1 MRIASII
8 LFMIALVV
16 IGVLGTE
23 TRLLFFW
30 PGCALLGLAGLV
42 AGARWNMRLHFPPS
56 DWCLLSVLLF
66 ATYFAARARFSPVA
80 MYGREDVFMLLGCF
94 TAYVLATTVTSHPRT
109 RKALLGVLLALAVGN
124 LVVGFIHFSG
134 KWTFHVVPDFVR
146 TYGEGRIGG
155 FYNNP
160 NHLAAFFSFV
170 LFLALGTLCF
180 GRGGA
185 AWKMLL
191 GFFVMAIAIG
201 MALTLSRG
209 AGLGLVCGAAAFAAL
224 GLWIVWKTQRH
235 LLVRIAIGGLALA
248 LLGGGLLWKVNQE
261 YFERRMRSAPGE
273 GDPRGQVWRIAL
285 TQARE
290 SGNPLVGDGARSFYD
305 GCFRHTPADSERKIL
320 ADALFAH
327 NEYLQTRVD
336 YGWAGVLLL
345 AGVIAAHFTNGW
357 RFIRWFVT
365 WKFPAVGMLPSG
377 NLGFAIGGLA
387 ALVATMVHAM
397 FEFHWHVPAPAISGA
412 IILGMIANPGFEA
425 PSETP
430 ARIPG
435 VRPAMKAG
443 MILAALAMIGGAV
456 TFGRADYF
464 LAKALLAAKD
474 EDVFGQSRALADC
487 LDLDPSNAEAWFRR
501 GQLWVD
507 QLDPTK
513 SPEVNKRLLDKAAH
527 DVSQAIKL
535 NSANVFYRLDMADI
549 LDATRKHDEAREQIQ
564 KALEAAPNHE
574 EPRLALAV
582 HLHRLG
588 KFEEAERAILWAA
601 KATAINHGGTLRW
614 IEAYEQLKADAAAAG
629 VRLPGEQAQP

>member
-1 MRIASII
+1 MRIVSII

-42 AGARWNMRLHFPPS
+42 AGCRWKLRILFPPA
-56 DWCLLSVLLF
+56 DWCLLPVLLF
-66 ATYFAARARFSPVA
+66 TLYTGVRAWLSPVA
-80 MYGREDVFMLLGCF
+80 MFAREDVFMLLGCF
-94 TAYVLATTVTSHPRT
+94 TAYVFTTMVASHPRLRT
-109 RKALLGVLLALAVGN
+109 ALLGVLLALAVGN
-124 LVVGFIHFSG
+124 LVIGFIHFSG
-134 KWTFHVVPDFVR
+134 RWTFHVVPDFVR

-170 LFLALGTLCF
+170 FFLALGALCF

-209 AGLGLVCGAAAFAAL
+209 AGLGLVLGVAAFAAL
-224 GLWIVWKTQRH
+224 SLWIVWKTQRH
-235 LLVRIAIGGLALA
+235 LLVRIAIGALALA
-248 LLGGGLLWKVNQE
+248 VLGGGLLWKVNEE

-273 GDPRGQVWRIAL
+273 GDPRGLVWRMAL
-285 TQARE
+285 AQARE

-305 GCFRHTPADSERKIL
+305 GCFRHTPADSEKKVL
-320 ADALFAH
+320 ADALFTH
-327 NEYLQTRVD
+327 NEYLQARVD

-345 AGVIAAHFTNGW
+345 AGVIVAHFANGW
-357 RFIRWFVT
+357 RFVRWFVD

-377 NLGFAIGGLA
+377 NLGFTVGGLA
-387 ALVATMVHAM
+387 ALVATMVHAV
-397 FEFHWHVPAPAISGA
+397 FEFHWHVPAPAITGS

-435 VRPAMKAG
+435 VRTVMKIG
-443 MILAALAMIGGAV
+443 MILAGVVMITGAV

-464 LAKALLAAKD
+464 FAKALVAAKD
-474 EDVFGQSRALADC
+474 EDVFGQSRGLSDC
-487 LDLDPSNAEAWFRR
+487 LELDPRNADAWCRR

-507 QLDPTK
+507 QLDEKK
-513 SPEVNKRLLDKAAH
+513 SPEVNRRLLDKAAH
-527 DVSQAIKL
+527 DVGQAIKL
-535 NSANVFYRLDMADI
+535 NPSNVFYRLEMADI
-549 LDATRKHDEAREQIQ
+549 FDATRKHDEAREQIQ

-588 KFEEAERAILWAA
+588 KFEEAEQAILWAS

-614 IEAYEQLKADAAAAG
+614 IEAYEQLKKDAASAG
-629 VRLPGEQAQP
+629 VKLPGQGP

>member
-8 LFMIALVV
+8 LFMIALAV

-30 PGCALLGLAGLV
+30 PGSALLGLAGLL
-42 AGARWNMRLHFPPS
+42 AGIRWKLRVHFPPG

-66 ATYFAARARFSPVA
+66 AIYTGARAWLSPVA
-80 MYGREDVFMLLGCF
+80 MYGREDLFMLLGCF
-94 TAYVLATTVTSHPRT
+94 SAYVLTTMVMGHPRLRT
-109 RKALLGVLLALAVGN
+109 ALLGVLLALAVGN
-124 LVVGFIHFSG
+124 LVIGFIHFSG
-134 KWTFHVVPDFVR
+134 KWTFHVVPEFVR

-170 LFLALGTLCF
+170 LFLSLGALCF

-209 AGLGLVCGAAAFAAL
+209 AGLGLVLGMVVFAAT

-235 LLVRIAIGGLALA
+235 LFVRIAIGALALA
-248 LLGGGLLWKVNQE
+248 VLGGGLLWKVNRE

-273 GDPRGQVWRIAL
+273 SDPRGQVWQIAL
-285 TQARE
+285 AQARA
-290 SGNPLVGDGARSFYD
+290 SGNPLAGDGARSFYD
-305 GCFRHTPADSERKIL
+305 GCFRHTPAESEKRIL
-320 ADALFAH
+320 ADALFTH
-327 NEYLQTRVD
+327 NEYLQVRVD
-336 YGWAGVLLL
+336 YGWAGVCLL
-345 AGVIAAHFTNGW
+345 AGLIVAHFANGW
-357 RFIRWFVT
+357 RFIRWFVD
-365 WKFPAVGMLPSG
+365 WKFPSVGMLPSG
-377 NLGFAIGGLA
+377 NLGFAAGGIA

-397 FEFHWHVPAPAISGA
+397 FEFHWHVPAPAITGS

-435 VRPAMKAG
+435 VRPAMKIG
-443 MILAALAMIGGAV
+443 LILAAIAMIGGAAN
-456 TFGRADYF
+456 FGRADYF
-464 LAKALLAAKD
+464 YAKAIVAAKD
-474 EDVFGQSRALADC
+474 EDVFGQSRGLSDC
-487 LDLDPSNAEAWFRR
+487 LEIDPRNADAWFRR

-507 QLDPTK
+507 QLDGKK
-513 SPEVNKRLLDKAAH
+513 SSEVNRRLLDKAAH
-527 DVSQAIKL
+527 DVSEAIKL
-535 NSANVFYRLDMADI
+535 NPSNVFYRLEMADI
-549 LDATRKHDEAREQIQ
+549 LDATRNHDEAREQIQ
-564 KALEAAPNHE
+564 KGLEAAPNHE

-582 HLHRLG
+582 HLHRRG
-588 KFEEAERAILWAA
+588 KFEEAERAILWAS
-601 KATAINHGGTLRW
+601 KATAINHGGALRW
-614 IEAYEQLKADAAAAG
+614 IEAYEQLKQDAAAAG
-629 VRLPGEQAQP
+629 VKLHGEPP